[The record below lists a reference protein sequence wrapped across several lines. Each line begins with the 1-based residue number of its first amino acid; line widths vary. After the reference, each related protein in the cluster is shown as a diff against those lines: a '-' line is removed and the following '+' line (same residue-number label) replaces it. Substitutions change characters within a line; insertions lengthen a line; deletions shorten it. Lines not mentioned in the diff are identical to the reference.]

1 MSAKIEFVIHFSKK
15 LVNYLSLIF
24 TQKLLSIMNQR
35 LKILINELKKRRDI
49 LTQAEL
55 AEIVGIS
62 RTQFSELVTGK
73 RQLSDKAIHKITQAI
88 PELNENWLRTGE
100 GEMLKDTSAV
110 AENHSV
116 SIAGTEIKENKINVN
131 ADETI
136 ASLIAEVAA
145 QRRLTEIALKQNS
158 DLIALLG
165 QRK

>member
-1 MSAKIEFVIHFSKK
+1 
-15 LVNYLSLIF
+15 
-24 TQKLLSIMNQR
+24 MNQR
-35 LKILINELKKRRDI
+35 LKTLIDELKKRRDI
-49 LTQAEL
+49 LSQAEL

-73 RQLSDKAIHKITQAI
+73 RPISDKTIHKITNAI
-88 PELNENWLRTGE
+88 PELNEDWLRTGE
-100 GEMLKDTSAV
+100 GEMLKNASAI
-110 AENHSV
+110 ADNHSI
-116 SIAGTEIKENKINVN
+116 SIAGEEIKENNIRVN
-131 ADETI
+131 TDETI